1 VSRVFERSEPT
12 FQVARVQYADQLH
25 ETFAGTDAKVWIP
38 VLAVILAAIHGA
50 VQGAVAWIAARFVG
64 PR

>member
-1 VSRVFERSEPT
+1 M
-12 FQVARVQYADQLH
+12 QYADQLH